1 MRMSCE
7 LELPAHEAARSPPH
21 SPVTSHDSDER
32 DHTARFYC
40 QVRKHISV
48 SGVCSLR
55 LITNLIQHK
64 DEIIIHDGVQAMSDG
79 DHS

>member
-7 LELPAHEAARSPPH
+7 LELPAREAARSRPH
-21 SPVTSHDSDER
+21 SPVTSHDSGER

-40 QVRKHISV
+40 EVRKHINI
-48 SGVCSLR
+48 SGVHPV
-55 LITNLIQHK
+55 TNLIQHK
-64 DEIIIHDGVQAMSDG
+64 DEIIIHDGVQAVSDG